1 MSRKDRFGFS
11 PVFDDGDQATTVAYS
26 PPMVSE
32 EGAMNRARL
41 EIEEMV
47 GHRGATQ
54 SEYGIRSFSVPVNG
68 ALRPKSGGLWLAH
81 HLGPPV
87 SAQPDSSGAATVWRH
102 TYDPLAHDY
111 PVRCTMWGVNKDRM
125 LDVDDSVQDPICIQ
139 YKGAVGNT
147 LQLACE
153 LNNYLLMESVSI
165 ALDADPDA
173 AEPAMTQDLSGKWP
187 FNQLTAQIKIASGS
201 YVLVPLRSFQFNND
215 NNLVDD
221 EGSLGSL
228 SLDDIPIDN
237 LDTTLQIVARR
248 DIPGHF
254 KRAMKD
260 SPEQVGIKIIAAG
273 PIITTVAGTPPTVY
287 RHQLEIELPYL
298 ETVSAPVGRSG
309 SDSLRNVTV
318 TFNATT
324 DPVSGKQF
332 TMVLQNTETGALYE
346 EQPAA

>member
-11 PVFDDGDQATTVAYS
+11 PLVDDGTEMATVAYS

-47 GHRGATQ
+47 GHRGSTQ
-54 SEYGIRSFSVPVNG
+54 SEYGLRSFSIPVNG
-68 ALRPKSGGLWLAH
+68 ALRPKSGGLFLANH
-81 HLGPPV
+81 FGPPV
-87 SAQPDSSGAATVWRH
+87 SSQPDASGAATVYRH
-102 TYDPLAHDY
+102 VFNPLAHDY
-111 PVRCTMWGVNKDRM
+111 PVRTTMWGVNKDRM
-125 LDVDDSVQDPICIQ
+125 LALDGTVQPPICIK
-139 YKGAVGNT
+139 YIGAVGNT
-147 LQLACE
+147 IQLACE
-153 LNNYLLMESVSI
+153 LNNYLLMESTSL

-173 AEPAMTQDLSGKWP
+173 TEPAMTQDLSGKWP
-187 FNQLTAQIKIASGS
+187 FNQLTATISIAGGS
-201 YVLVPLRSFQFNND
+201 YVDVPLRSFQFNND

-221 EGSLGSL
+221 EGRLGAL
-228 SLDDIPIDN
+228 SLDDIPIEN

-254 KRAMKD
+254 KRAFKD
-260 SPEQVGIKIIAAG
+260 TPEQVGIKITAAG

-287 RHQLEIELPYL
+287 RQQLEISLPYL

-309 SDSLRNVTV
+309 SDTLRNVTV

-324 DPVSGKQF
+324 DPVSGKQVEL
-332 TMVLQNTETGALYE
+332 VLQNTETGTLYV
-346 EQPAA
+346 EQAA